1 VGVQVTHFSENKEQ
15 VELEDFDLLRVLGK
29 GSFGKVSQ
37 TASLERPDGEAPFA
51 MLPHVDNI
59 QLQF

>member
-1 VGVQVTHFSENKEQ
+1 MQVTHFSENTEQ

-37 TASLERPDGEAPFA
+37 DKHVNFLIKNGQGSLAA
-51 MLPHVDNI
+51 LYCIN
-59 QLQF
+59 